1 MRLLARREHSILELT
16 RKLKHRG
23 FPADEIGR
31 ALESFSAEGWL
42 SDRRFAESFVRYRVS
57 RGLGPVRIRR
67 ELSERGVDREL
78 ADAALTACDED
89 WLTRAEAV
97 RQKRFGA
104 ALPRDIQERG
114 RQVRFLAYRGFPQE
128 QIGRVLRGIDD

>member
-1 MRLLARREHSILELT
+1 MRLLAQREHSVLELT
-16 RKLKHRG
+16 RKLKRRAYQ
-23 FPADEIGR
+23 ADDIGR
-31 ALESFSAEGWL
+31 ALDALSAEGWQ
-42 SDRRFAESFVRYRVS
+42 SDRRFAESFVRNRVS

-67 ELSERGVDREL
+67 ELGERGVDREL
-78 ADAALTACDED
+78 TDAALAACDED
-89 WLTRAEAV
+89 WLSRAEAV

-104 ALPRDIQERG
+104 ALPRDIRERG